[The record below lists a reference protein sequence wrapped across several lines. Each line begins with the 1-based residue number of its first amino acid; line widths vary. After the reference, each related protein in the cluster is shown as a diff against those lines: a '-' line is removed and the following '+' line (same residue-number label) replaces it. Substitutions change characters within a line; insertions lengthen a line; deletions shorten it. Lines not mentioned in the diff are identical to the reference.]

1 MFIVASPQIILG
13 SASHRPSL
21 LFITLNLFKMKF
33 KIILLL
39 LVALNI
45 HTVFAQNTFKA
56 IIKDCESREPL
67 IGATAVLVG
76 TSNGVMSNIDG
87 LVILSNIPNG
97 KQVIQF
103 RYIGH
108 EERKDTFDFPLENS
122 EPIEIL
128 LEPESEDFE
137 EVVISSTRSTRTIK
151 DIPTRVEFIAGEEL
165 EEKGNMK
172 SGDIRMLLN
181 ESTGIQTQQTSA
193 TSGNASIRIQGLDG
207 RYTQILKDGFPL
219 FSGAAS
225 GLGLLQTPP
234 LDLKQV
240 ELIKGSASTLYGGG
254 AIAGLV
260 NLISKTPTK
269 EKELKFHLNGSSG
282 KGFDLNGFYGQRFKK
297 VGTTIFASH
306 NRNWAY
312 DPANIDLTAIPKFER
327 YVFNPKLFLYF
338 TDNTKLNFG
347 VNSTI
352 ENRLGGDIRYIE
364 GNGDSLHSYFEEN
377 KTQRYSTQL
386 TFDHNFNHSNRF
398 SFKNSVSY
406 FNRKIGIPQYS
417 FDGTQLASFSEATY
431 SSSKEKSEWIVGLN
445 LWTDNFQ
452 EEQIDTLPLRNYQ
465 LITMGAFIQNIW
477 KTTKWLNLETGFRTD
492 YVLDYGFA
500 FLPRISALFKITPK
514 LTSRIGG
521 GFGYK
526 SPTIFTEESERIQ
539 YRNILPVNSNT
550 NKLEKSYGGN
560 IDFNYRTSFA
570 DYKITFS
577 INQLFFYTYLDNP
590 LMLQP
595 QTNGLYQFINASG
608 NIDTKGTETNI
619 KLGYEDFKLLLGYT
633 FTDTRLSQNGAVI
646 ENPLTPKHRLNSIL
660 MYEVEE
666 KWKVGLE
673 AYYFSPQKLNDGTT
687 GKQYVICGFMVEK
700 LWENLSIYLNF
711 ENFTDTRQTRF
722 ESIYTGSVTNPVF
735 RDIYAPLDGFL
746 INGGIKFRL

>member
-1 MFIVASPQIILG
+1 
-13 SASHRPSL
+13 
-21 LFITLNLFKMKF
+21 MKL

-39 LVALNI
+39 LVAFNI
-45 HTVFAQNTFKA
+45 TTVFSQNTFKA
-56 IIKDCESREPL
+56 IIKDSETKEPL
-67 IGATAVLVG
+67 IGASAILEGTTNGATADI
-76 TSNGVMSNIDG
+76 NGLI
-87 LVILSNIPNG
+87 IISNIPNG
-97 KQVIQF
+97 KQEIQF
-103 RYIGH
+103 RYIGYEEH
-108 EERKDTFDFPLENS
+108 EETFEFPLANT

-128 LEPESEDFE
+128 LKSEADE
-137 EVVISSTRSTRTIK
+137 LGEVVISSTRSTRTIK

-254 AIAGLV
+254 ALAGLV
-260 NLISKTPTK
+260 NLISKTPTN
-269 EKELKFHLNGSSG
+269 ERELKFHLNGSSG

-338 TDNTKLNFG
+338 TEKTKLNFG
-347 VNSTI
+347 INSTI

-386 TFDHNFNHSNRF
+386 TFDHNFNDSNRF

-406 FNRKIGIPQYS
+406 FNRKITIPQYS

-431 SSSKEKSEWIVGLN
+431 SNSKEKSEWIVGLN

-452 EEQIDTLPLRNYQ
+452 EKQIDTLPLRNYQ
-465 LITMGAFIQNIW
+465 LITTGAFIQNIW
-477 KTTKWLNLETGFRTD
+477 KATKWLNLETGFRTD
-492 YVLDYGFA
+492 YVVDYGFA

-539 YRNILPVNSNT
+539 YRNVLAINSNA

-570 DYKITFS
+570 DDKITFS

-590 LMLQP
+590 LLLQP
-595 QTNGLYQFINASG
+595 QTNGLYQFINANG

-619 KLGYEDFKLLLGYT
+619 KIGYEDFKLFLGYT
-633 FTDTRLSQNGAVI
+633 FTDTRLHQNGTVI
-646 ENPLTPKHRLNSIL
+646 ENPLTPKHRLNTIL
-660 MYEVEE
+660 MYEIEE

-673 AYYFSPQKLNDGTT
+673 AYYFSPQKLSDGTT

-700 LWENLSIYLNF
+700 LWEKLSLYINF
-711 ENFTDTRQTRF
+711 ENFLDVRQTRF
-722 ESIYTGSVTNPVF
+722 DSIYTGTVTNPVF
-735 RDIYAPLDGFL
+735 KDIYAPLDGFL